1 MLQNF
6 INEWNGKKVPSR
18 GGITG
23 QCVSLSQAWAEVNG
37 VTGSPV
43 FPVEVARQMVGTRPD
58 FFTWE
63 ANRVGDVNQKPIAGD
78 IVVFDGSYGGGAGH
92 TGVVVASDGYTM
104 QVFQQNDP
112 TGKGAYTKTY
122 GFGGC
127 SGWLRLKQTNLGGSM
142 ATKVTKETLRIIHSE
157 MEGWPLNE
165 VHAGKFDAQFWAS
178 WGGKDLEECIWEKWN
193 KNGAY
198 RNEREAA
205 LDYWRN
211 KKKGVED
218 QVKSQQEQIT
228 KQAAE
233 IASLKAQIVE
243 LGKQPVVTE
252 DSILIDETVKQAK
265 KWWQRINIS
274 WGKKQ

>member
-1 MLQNF
+1 MLQQF
-6 INEWNGKKVPSR
+6 INQWNGKKVPSR

-43 FPVEVARQMVGTRPD
+43 FPVQYAYQMAGSRPD

-63 ANRVGDVNQKPIAGD
+63 ANKVGDPNSKPQPGD
-78 IVVFDGSYGGGAGH
+78 IVVFNQSYGGGAGH
-92 TGVVVASDGYTM
+92 TGVCVSSDGYTM
-104 QVFQQNDP
+104 AIFQQNDP
-112 TGKGAYTKTY
+112 TGSGAYTKTY

-127 SGWLRLKQTNLGGSM
+127 SGWLRLKQGGSM
-142 ATKVTKETLRIIHSE
+142 ATKVTKETLRMIHSE
-157 MEGWPLNE
+157 MEGWPYKE

-178 WGGKDLEECIWEKWN
+178 WGGQDLEACMWDKWN
-193 KNGAY
+193 KNEPY
-198 RNEREAA
+198 RNTREEA

-211 KKKGVED
+211 KKKSVED
-218 QVKSQQEQIT
+218 QVKSQQDQIS

>member
-1 MLQNF
+1 MLQQF
-6 INEWNGKKVPSR
+6 INQWQGKKVPSR

-23 QCVSLSQAWAEVNG
+23 QCVSLSQAWAEANG
-37 VTGSPV
+37 VTGAPV
-43 FPVEVARQMVGTRPD
+43 FPVASAYQMAGSRPD
-58 FFTWE
+58 AFTWE
-63 ANRVGDVNQKPIAGD
+63 ANKVGDPNSKPAPGD
-78 IVVFDGSYGGGAGH
+78 IVVMNQSYGPDGH
-92 TGVVVASDGYTM
+92 TFVCVNSDGYTITG
-104 QVFQQNDP
+104 FTQNDP
-112 TGKGAYTKTY
+112 LGAAAGLRTY
-122 GFGGC
+122 GFGSV
-127 SGWLRLKQTNLGGSM
+127 SGWLKLKGGSM
-142 ATKVTKETLRIIHSE
+142 ATKVTKETLRMIHSE
-157 MEGWPLNE
+157 MEGWPYQD
-165 VHAGKFDAQFWAS
+165 VHAGKYDAQFWGS
-178 WGGKDLEECIWEKWN
+178 WGGQDLEACMWEKWN

-218 QVKSQQEQIT
+218 QVKSQQDQIT

-233 IASLKAQIVE
+233 ITSLKAQIVE

-252 DSILIDETVKQAK
+252 DSVLIDETVKQAK